1 LAEVADS
8 RLKPFALESDPLQY
22 AQKSHPGNGDTMA
35 PIKFGVGQSVLRKED
50 DALIRGKG
58 RYTDDHAPQPVLH
71 ALVLRSPHAHA
82 KFSINVARARG
93 LPGVAAILTAEDVKD
108 LGGLPCLFNLEVD
121 PFTGPPYP
129 ILAQGEVRHVG
140 DAVAFVVAET
150 LDRARDALEA
160 IEVNWTPLPAVV
172 GAANAVKPGAPQV
185 WPDHPGNVLFD
196 VPIGDKKAAEAAFAQ
211 AHAVAEISIV
221 NPRVVTNFMETRAAV
236 CEYDAKADRLTLTVG
251 SQGSHRLR
259 EIIGGMVLKIPLEKM
274 RVICPDVGGGFG
286 TKLFP
291 YREYALIAVAARK
304 LRKTVKWTADRAD
317 HFMGDAQ
324 GRDNITTARMA
335 LAEDG
340 KFLGMDVD
348 LIGDMGAYLST
359 FGPYIPHGGAG
370 MLPGLYDIQAFHCRV
385 RTVFTNTVPV
395 DAYRGAGRPEA
406 AYVVERLVD
415 ASARKLGMTPDA
427 IRRKN
432 FISPRAMPY
441 KTATGKIYD
450 SGDFTAHMKRA
461 MEIANWKEFPKRAK
475 AAKKQGLV
483 RGIGLATYVEVCG
496 TMGEETANVRLD
508 PNGDVTVLIGTQSTG
523 QGHQTAYAQIVA
535 EQFGVAPERVNVV
548 QGDTD
553 LIPTGLGTG
562 GSASIPTG
570 GVSVERATRELG
582 KNLREIAAEALET
595 SPGDLEINEGSVR
608 IAGTDRSVSFADLAK
623 RPGVDPSKLNASATF
638 TAADGTFP
646 NGTHLAEVEID
657 PATGIIKVLNYV
669 IVDDFGVT
677 LNPLLLAGQVHG
689 GAMQGIGQALMEQ
702 AVYNPSDGQLVTGTF
717 MDYALPRAADGP
729 SFVFETHNVPC
740 KTNPL
745 GVKGAGEAG
754 AIGSCPAVVNAIIEG
769 LWREYKIDHIDM
781 PATAERVWIAIR
793 EHQRQHSL

>member
-1 LAEVADS
+1 MA
-8 RLKPFALESDPLQY
+8 
-22 AQKSHPGNGDTMA
+22 A

-58 RYTDDHAPQPVLH
+58 RYTDDHSPAPALH
-71 ALVLRSPHAHA
+71 ALMLRSPHAHA
-82 KFSINVARARG
+82 KFTINVTKARG
-93 LPGVAAILTAEDVKD
+93 MPGVALILTAAEVAD
-108 LGGLPCLFNLEVD
+108 LGDLPCLFNLEND

-129 ILAQGEVRHVG
+129 ILAKDEVRHVG
-140 DAVAFVVAET
+140 DAIAFVVADT
-150 LDRARDALEA
+150 IDQARDAIEA
-160 IEVNWTPLPAVV
+160 IDVNWTPLPSVV
-172 GAANAVKPGAPQV
+172 GVVNAVKPGAPLV
-185 WPDHPGNVLFD
+185 WPDKPGNVLFD
-196 VPIGDKKAAEAAFAQ
+196 VPIGDKAATDAVFAK
-211 AHAVAEISIV
+211 AHAVAEVSIV
-221 NPRVVTNFMETRAAV
+221 NPRVITNFMETRAAV
-236 CEYDAKADRLTLTVG
+236 AEYDAKRDHLTLTIG

-259 EIIGGMVLKIPLEKM
+259 EILCGMVLKMPMEKM

-291 YREYALIAVAARK
+291 YREYALISVAARK
-304 LRKTVKWTADRAD
+304 LRKTIKWTADRAD

-324 GRDNITTARMA
+324 GRDNVTTARMA

-348 LIGDMGAYLST
+348 LMGDMGAYLST

-406 AYVVERLVD
+406 AYVIERLVD
-415 ASARKLGMTPDA
+415 AAARKLGMTPDA

-432 FISPRAMPY
+432 FIPPKAMPY
-441 KTATGKIYD
+441 KTATGKVYD

-461 MEIANWKEFPKRAK
+461 MEVANWKEFPKRAK
-475 AAKKQGLV
+475 AAKKLGLV
-483 RGIGLATYVEVCG
+483 RGIGMASYVEVCG
-496 TMGEETANVRLD
+496 TMGEETANVALD
-508 PNGDVTVLIGTQSTG
+508 PNGDINILIGTQSSG
-523 QGHQTAYAQIVA
+523 QGHQTAYAQLVA
-535 EQFGVAPERVNVV
+535 EQFGVPPERVHVL

-553 LIPTGLGTG
+553 MIATGLGTG

-570 GVSVERATRELG
+570 GVSVERATRDLG
-582 KNLREIAAEALET
+582 GKLKEIAAEALET
-595 SPGDLEINEGSVR
+595 SAGDLEISNGVVR
-608 IAGTDRSVSFADLAK
+608 IAGTDRSISFADLAK
-623 RPGVDPSKLNASATF
+623 HPGTDPSKLNASATF
-638 TAADGTFP
+638 AQADGTYP
-646 NGTHLAEVEID
+646 NGTHLAEIEID
-657 PATGIIKVLNYV
+657 PATGIIKIVNYI

-702 AVYNPSDGQLVTGTF
+702 AVYSAADGQLVTGTF

-729 SFVFETHNVPC
+729 SFHFETHNVPC
-740 KTNPL
+740 TTNPL

-754 AIGSCPAVVNAIIEG
+754 AIGSCPAVVNAIVEG

-793 EHQRQHSL
+793 EAQKRHNL

>member
-1 LAEVADS
+1 MA
-8 RLKPFALESDPLQY
+8 
-22 AQKSHPGNGDTMA
+22 A

-58 RYTDDHAPQPVLH
+58 RYTDDYAPQA
-71 ALVLRSPHAHA
+71 ALRCLMLRSPHAHA
-82 KFSINVARARG
+82 KYTIDASRARS
-93 LPGVAAILTAEDVKD
+93 LPGVALILTADDVKD
-108 LGGLPCLFNLEVD
+108 LGNLPCLFNLETD

-129 ILAQGEVRHVG
+129 ILAKDEVRHVG

-150 LDRARDALEA
+150 IDQARDAIEA
-160 IEVNWTPLPAVV
+160 IDVNWSPLPAVTGV
-172 GAANAVKPGAPQV
+172 VNAVKKGAPQV
-185 WPDHPGNVLFD
+185 WPDKPGNVLFD
-196 VPIGDKKAAEAAFAQ
+196 VSIGDKAATEAAFAK

-221 NPRVVTNFMETRAAV
+221 NPRVVASFLETRAAV
-236 CEYDAKADRLTLTVG
+236 CEYDAKRDHLTLTVG

-259 EIIGGMVLKIPLEKM
+259 DILCQNVLNIPTDKM

-291 YREYALIAVAARK
+291 YREYALMAVAARK
-304 LRKTVKWTADRAD
+304 LKKAVKWAADRSE

-324 GRDNITTARMA
+324 GRDNVTTAKMA

-340 KFLGMDVD
+340 KFLAMDCD
-348 LIGDMGAYLST
+348 LMGDMGAYLST

-385 RTVFTNTVPV
+385 RTIFTNSVPV

-406 AYVVERLVD
+406 AYVIERLVD
-415 ASARKLGMTPDA
+415 ACARKLDMTPDA

-432 FISPRAMPY
+432 FIQPKALPY
-441 KTATGKIYD
+441 KTATGKVYD
-450 SGDFTAHMKRA
+450 SGDFAAHLKRA
-461 MEIANWKEFPKRAK
+461 MEIAEWKEFPKRAK
-475 AAKKQGLV
+475 LAKKHGLI
-483 RGIGLATYVEVCG
+483 RGIGLASYVEVCG

-508 PNGDVTVLIGTQSTG
+508 LNGDVTVLIGTQSSG

-535 EQFGVAPERVNVV
+535 EQFGVAPERVHIH

-553 LIPTGLGTG
+553 EIATGLGTG
-562 GSASIPTG
+562 GSASIPSG

-582 KNLREIAAEALET
+582 QKLKELAAQALEA
-595 SPGDLEINEGSVR
+595 SSGDLEISEGVIR
-608 IAGTDRSVSFADLAK
+608 IAGTDRSISFADLAK
-623 RPGVDPSKLNASATF
+623 RPGVDPSKLNGSATF
-638 TAADGTFP
+638 ASADGTYP
-646 NGTHLAEVEID
+646 NGTHVAEVEID
-657 PATGIIKVLNYV
+657 PATGIIKIVNYV
-669 IVDDFGVT
+669 IVDDFGKT

-702 AVYNPSDGQLVTGTF
+702 VVYGATDGQLITATF

-729 SFVFETHNVPC
+729 AFVFETNNIPC
-740 KTNPL
+740 KTNPM

-754 AIGSCPAVVNAIIEG
+754 AIGSCPAVVNAIVDA

-781 PATAERVWIAIR
+781 PATPERVWIAIH
-793 EHQRQHSL
+793 EHHRRHSL

>member
-1 LAEVADS
+1 MS
-8 RLKPFALESDPLQY
+8 
-22 AQKSHPGNGDTMA
+22 A
-35 PIKFGVGQSVLRKED
+35 PIKFGIGQSVLRKED

-58 RYTDDHAPQPVLH
+58 RYTDDFAPQASLH

-82 KFSINVARARG
+82 KFTIDASRARG
-93 LPGVAAILTAEDVKD
+93 LPGVGLILTAEDVGD
-108 LGGLPCLFNLEVD
+108 LGDLPCLFNLEVN

-129 ILAQGEVRHVG
+129 ILAKDEVRHVG
-140 DAVAFVVAET
+140 DAVAFVVAGT
-150 LDRARDALEA
+150 IDQARDAIEA
-160 IEVNWTPLPAVV
+160 IEVNWTPLPAVAGV
-172 GAANAVKPGAPQV
+172 VNAVKPGAPQV

-196 VPIGDKKAAEAAFAQ
+196 VPIGDKKATDEAFAK

-221 NPRVVTNFMETRAAV
+221 NPRVVASFMETRAAV
-236 CEYDAKADRLTLTVG
+236 CEYDAKRDHLTLTIG

-259 EIIGGMVLKIPLEKM
+259 DILCQNVLKIPVEKM

-291 YREYALIAVAARK
+291 YREYALVAVASRK
-304 LRKTVKWTADRAD
+304 LKKSVRWAADRAE

-324 GRDNITTARMA
+324 GRDNVTTARMA

-340 KFLGMDVD
+340 RFLAMDVD
-348 LIGDMGAYLST
+348 LMGDMGGYLST

-385 RTVFTNTVPV
+385 RTVFTHTVPV

-415 ASARKLGMTPDA
+415 ACARKLSMTPDA

-432 FISPRAMPY
+432 FISPRALPY
-441 KTATGKIYD
+441 KTATGKVYD

-461 MEIANWKEFPKRAK
+461 MEVAEWKEFPKRAK

-483 RGIGLATYVEVCG
+483 RGIGLASYVEVCG

-508 PNGDVTVLIGTQSTG
+508 PDGDVTILIGTQSSG
-523 QGHQTAYAQIVA
+523 QGHQTAYAQLVS
-535 EQFGVAPERVNVV
+535 EQFGIPPERIHIH

-553 LIPTGLGTG
+553 EIATGLGTG
-562 GSASIPTG
+562 GSASIPSG
-570 GVSVERATRELG
+570 GVSVERATRDLG
-582 KNLREIAAEALET
+582 DRLKEVAAEALET
-595 SPGDLEINEGSVR
+595 SAGDLEISNGVVR
-608 IAGTDRSVSFADLAK
+608 IAGTDRSISFQDIAK
-623 RPGVDPSKLNASATF
+623 RNGDTSTLDASATF
-638 TAADGTFP
+638 TSADGTYP
-646 NGTHLAEVEID
+646 NGTHIAEVEID
-657 PATGIIKVLNYV
+657 PATGIVKIVNYV

-702 AVYNPSDGQLVTGTF
+702 VVYSPTDGQLVTGTF

-793 EHQRQHSL
+793 EHQRRHSL

>member
-1 LAEVADS
+1 M
-8 RLKPFALESDPLQY
+8 
-22 AQKSHPGNGDTMA
+22 GA
-35 PIKFGVGQSVLRKED
+35 PVKFGVGQSVLRKED
-50 DALIRGKG
+50 DKLIRGKG
-58 RYTDDHAPQPVLH
+58 SYTDDHAPQASMH

-82 KFSINVARARG
+82 TFTIDVARART
-93 LPGVAAILTAEDVKD
+93 LPGVGAIFTAGDVKE
-108 LGGLPCLFNLEVD
+108 LGGLPCLFNLED
-121 PFTGPPYP
+121 HPFTAPPYP
-129 ILAQGEVRHVG
+129 ILAEGEVRHVG

-150 LDRARDALEA
+150 IDQARDA
-160 IEVNWTPLPAVV
+160 IEGIEIDWSPLPAVV
-172 GAANAVKPGAPQV
+172 GLANAVKSGAPQV
-185 WPDHPGNVLFD
+185 WPDHAGNVLFD
-196 VPIGDKKAAEAAFAQ
+196 VPIGDKKATEAAFAA
-211 AHAVAEISIV
+211 AHAIAEVSIV

-236 CEYDAKADRLTLTVG
+236 AEYDAKRDHLTLTIG

-259 EIIGGMVLKIPLEKM
+259 DILCQNVLKMPVENM

-291 YREYALIAVAARK
+291 YREYALVAVAAKK
-304 LRKTVKWTADRAD
+304 LRKSVKWTADRAD

-324 GRDNITTARMA
+324 GRDNVTTARMA

-348 LIGDMGAYLST
+348 LMGDMGAYLST

-415 ASARKLGMTPDA
+415 ACARKLGMTPDA
-427 IRRKN
+427 IRAKN
-432 FISPRAMPY
+432 FIPPKAMPY
-441 KTATGKIYD
+441 KTATGKVYD

-461 MEIANWKEFPKRAK
+461 MQVADWKEFPKRAK
-475 AAKKQGLV
+475 AAKKHELV
-483 RGIGLATYVEVCG
+483 RGMGMSTYVEVCG

-508 PNGDVTVLIGTQSTG
+508 PNGDVTVLIGTQSSG

-535 EQFGVAPERVNVV
+535 EQFGLVPERVHVL

-553 LIPTGLGTG
+553 MIATGLGTG
-562 GSASIPTG
+562 GSASIPSG
-570 GVSVERATRELG
+570 GVSVERATRTLG
-582 KNLREIAAEALET
+582 VNLRDIAAGALET
-595 SPGDLEINEGSVR
+595 SPDDLEIADGVIR
-608 IAGTDRSVSFADLAK
+608 VAGTDRAISFADLAK
-623 RPGVDPSKLNASATF
+623 RPGADPSKLVASATF
-638 TAADGTFP
+638 SSADGTFP
-646 NGTHLAEVEID
+646 NGTHVAEVEID
-657 PATGIIKVLNYV
+657 PATGIIRIVNYV

-702 AVYNPSDGQLVTGTF
+702 AVYDPKDGQLVTGTF

-740 KTNPL
+740 TTNPL

-754 AIGSCPAVVNAIIEG
+754 AIGSCPAVVNAIIDG

-781 PATAERVWIAIR
+781 PATAERVWVAIR
-793 EHQRQHSL
+793 EHHRRHSL

>member
-1 LAEVADS
+1 
-8 RLKPFALESDPLQY
+8 
-22 AQKSHPGNGDTMA
+22 MA
-35 PIKFGVGQSVLRKED
+35 APVKFGVGQSVRRKED

-58 RYTDDHAPQPVLH
+58 RYTDDFSPQPAMH

-82 KFSINVARARG
+82 KFTINVTKARG
-93 LPGVAAILTAEDVKD
+93 MPGVGAVLTADDVRD
-108 LGGLPCLFNLEVD
+108 LGDLPCLFNLEVD

-129 ILAQGEVRHVG
+129 ILPKDEVRHVG
-140 DAVAFVVAET
+140 DAVAFVVADT
-150 LDRARDALEA
+150 IDQARDAIEA
-160 IEVNWTPLPAVV
+160 IDVNWTPLPAVV
-172 GAANAVKPGAPQV
+172 GLANAVKKDAPQV
-185 WPDHPGNVLFD
+185 WPNQPGNVLFD
-196 VPIGDKKAAEAAFAQ
+196 VSIGDKKAAEAAFAK
-211 AHAVAEISIV
+211 AHAVAEVSIV
-221 NPRVVTNFMETRAAV
+221 NPRIVTNFMETRAAV
-236 CEYDAKADRLTLTVG
+236 AEYDAKRDHLTLTIG

-259 EIIGGMVLKIPLEKM
+259 EIIGGMVLKMPLEKM

-304 LRKTVKWTADRAD
+304 LRKTIKWTADRAD

-324 GRDNITTARMA
+324 GRDNVTTARMA

-348 LIGDMGAYLST
+348 LMGDMGAYLST

-415 ASARKLGMTPDA
+415 AAARKLGLTPDA

-432 FISPRAMPY
+432 FIAPKAMPY

-461 MEIANWKEFPKRAK
+461 MEVANWKEFPKRAK
-475 AAKKQGLV
+475 AAKKAGLV
-483 RGIGLATYVEVCG
+483 RGIGLASYVEVCG
-496 TMGEETANVRLD
+496 TMGEETANVALD
-508 PNGDVTVLIGTQSTG
+508 PEGDVTVLIGTQSSG
-523 QGHQTAYAQIVA
+523 QGHQTAYAQLIA
-535 EQFGVAPERVNVV
+535 EQFGLPPERVHVL

-553 LIPTGLGTG
+553 RIATGLGTG

-570 GVSVERATRELG
+570 GVSVQLATRELG
-582 KNLREIAAEALET
+582 GKLKEIAAEALET
-595 SPGDLEINEGSVR
+595 SAGDLEISDGRIR
-608 IAGTDRSVSFADLAK
+608 IAGTDRSISFADLAK

-638 TAADGTFP
+638 TQADGTYP

-657 PATGIIKVLNYV
+657 PATGITRIVNYV

-702 AVYNPSDGQLVTGTF
+702 AVYSSSDGQLVTGTF
-717 MDYALPRAADGP
+717 MDYALPRASDGP
-729 SFVFETHNVPC
+729 SFHFETHNVPC
-740 KTNPL
+740 TTNPL

-754 AIGSCPAVVNAIIEG
+754 AIGSCAAVVNAIIEG

-793 EHQRQHSL
+793 EHQRRHSL